1 MWEDGEVGEEH
12 VMAYGQSDGM
22 EKMCAKLVGLEE
34 GSSNVRSKRL
44 SNVDSRSVG
53 RQMS

>member
-1 MWEDGEVGEEH
+1 MWEDREVGEEH

-34 GSSNVRSKRL
+34 GSSNGRSKRL
-44 SNVDSRSVG
+44 SNVDSRRVG